1 MSRLVLLVLGLLL
14 AAAPVDAQ
22 RPGAGRAM
30 ERRQQ
35 LEEQVLTRFVER
47 AGDELRLDAGRREQL
62 RTHVR
67 NSAAERRQLHRA
79 SLELRRRMLQSLNTQ
94 AEDAEFERL
103 LRELRELQDREQSLA
118 DRELEQLGAFLT
130 PRQRAHYLLLWMRLQ
145 ENARALLMQRG
156 RGALAPGV

>member
-1 MSRLVLLVLGLLL
+1 MSRRILLVLGLLL
-14 AAAPVDAQ
+14 AAAPAAAQ

-30 ERRQQ
+30 ERRLQ

-47 AGDELRLDAGRREQL
+47 AGQELGLDAGRREQL

-67 NSAAERRQLHRA
+67 ASAAERRQLHRA

-94 AEDAEFERL
+94 ADDAEFERL
-103 LRELRELQDREQSLA
+103 LRELRELQDREQTLA

-130 PRQRAHYLLLWMRLQ
+130 PRQRAHYLLL
-145 ENARALLMQRG
+145 MQRG